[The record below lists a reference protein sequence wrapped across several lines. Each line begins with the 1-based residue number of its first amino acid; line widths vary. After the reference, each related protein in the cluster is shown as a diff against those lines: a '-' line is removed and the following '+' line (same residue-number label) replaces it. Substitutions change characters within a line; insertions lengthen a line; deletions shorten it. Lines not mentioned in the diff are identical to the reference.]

1 MANRHLLRSIVMQTL
16 FEWDFKN
23 LNKENVGEVAER
35 NMREFAPGV
44 EDKKFVTNLLEG
56 VLKNVPKLDEVISK
70 AAPEWPIEKI
80 ALIDRNI
87 LRIGIYEL
95 LFSNRKEVPPKVA
108 INESIELAKSFGGE
122 NSSKFINGVLGSIY
136 REIGEPEKD
145 GETKKIKDVPY
156 EEMPV
161 EKLGGAV
168 VFARNGNDIL
178 LAFVHDVFGHWT
190 LSKGRIE
197 PSESEEIATAR
208 EIKEEMGIDIRIKD
222 KLGENEYIASDP
234 EKGKTRK
241 QVKYFL
247 AETDF
252 QELKLC
258 ESGGLDDARWF
269 KIQEIVDLNF
279 YDDILPIITKAVN
292 LILNKNSENKK

>member
-1 MANRHLLRSIVMQTL
+1 MQTL